1 MSKKGI
7 NYKMNFQLLEKIGL
21 QNFDLSYILIA
32 MLIMIAAGWII
43 AIIAL
48 SKYSKLSKK
57 YKRFMGGNDAKAL
70 ESYITE
76 LIDLNQENVEKIAE
90 NSAKIENLY
99 KKQRYN
105 FQKIGINK
113 YDAFQ
118 EMGGNLSFALALLDE
133 NDNGF
138 IINSVHNIQSSY
150 CYAKEVKNGTCS
162 INLSKDEEVAL
173 NKALNYK

>member
-1 MSKKGI
+1 
-7 NYKMNFQLLEKIGL
+7 MNFQLLEKIGL

-32 MLIMIAAGWII
+32 MLILIAAGWII
-43 AIIAL
+43 AIVAL

-90 NSAKIENLY
+90 NSAKIKNLY

-162 INLSKDEEVAL
+162 INLSEDEEIAL
-173 NKALNYK
+173 NKALSYK

>member
-1 MSKKGI
+1 
-7 NYKMNFQLLEKIGL
+7 MNFQLFEKIGL
-21 QNFDLSYILIA
+21 QNIDFSFVIIIMLILI
-32 MLIMIAAGWII
+32 IVSWCI
-43 AIIAL
+43 AIAAL
-48 SKYSKLSKK
+48 SKYSYLNKK

-76 LIDLNQENVEKIAE
+76 LITLNQENEEQIDKLNDHINA
-90 NSAKIENLY
+90 LY
-99 KKQRYN
+99 EKQRYN
-105 FQKIGINK
+105 FQKIGLNK

-150 CYAKEVKNGTCS
+150 CYAKEVKEGKCS
-162 INLSKDEEVAL
+162 INLSKDEEIAL
-173 NKALNYK
+173 NRALSVK